1 MADRAVPA
9 AAREA
14 VRQKLEQIRGLY
26 AARLGEKLS
35 ELDAAL
41 EQSRRSGD
49 GRDLKLALRL
59 AHNVAGTASV
69 VGLRRVGLAALEFEK
84 LLDSMV
90 EHAGPLPDAAL
101 AAAARS
107 LHAAAAEELG
117 LPQP

>member
-1 MADRAVPA
+1 MAEA
-9 AAREA
+9 ANREA
-14 VRQKLEQIRGLY
+14 VRRKLEQIRNLY
-26 AARLGEKLS
+26 AARLTEKLH

-41 EQSRRSGD
+41 EQSQRSGD
-49 GRDLKLALRL
+49 GDDLKLALRL

-90 EHAGPLPDAAL
+90 ENATPAPDSLL
-101 AAAARS
+101 AAASRM

-117 LPQP
+117 SRPRPG